1 MHDPI
6 MKAIVAA
13 RISLLT
19 EGEVPTTRLFGLPL
33 EENSD
38 LRTAVAVSDG
48 VLCFSREFVK
58 SHTMKELKQALK
70 RNL

>member
-1 MHDPI
+1 MCDPI
-6 MKAIVAA
+6 MKVIVAA

-33 EENSD
+33 EENSN
-38 LRTAVAVSDG
+38 LQTAVAVSDD
-48 VLCFSREFVK
+48 VLFFSRQLVK
-58 SHTMKELKQALK
+58 SHTMEELKQALK